1 MGKSTTVVPTSSSSA
16 LDAKGHRERLR
27 ERLLSETRPSLA
39 DHEVVEY
46 LLALA
51 LPRIDTKPIAKA
63 LLRRFGSL
71 TGVFAADADAL
82 TSVRGMGRTSA
93 AAIRIVRVAATR
105 MLAEPVTQAPM
116 LSSWAA
122 LLDFLQVD
130 QGPMIVEEV
139 RVLHL
144 NARNVLIRDEV
155 MNKGTVSEA
164 PIYVREVV
172 RRALDIG
179 SAAIILVH
187 NHPSGD
193 PQPSKQDIA
202 ITREIAQA
210 GRLLGVQL
218 HDHLIIGAGRHVSL
232 RAEGLL

>member
-1 MGKSTTVVPTSSSSA
+1 MADVDSISPA
-16 LDAKGHRERLR
+16 PDHLGHRERLR
-27 ERLLSETRPSLA
+27 ERLLGESRPQMA
-39 DHEVVEY
+39 DHEVLEY

-51 LPRIDTKPIAKA
+51 IPRRDTKSLAKA
-63 LLRRFGSL
+63 LLNRFGSL
-71 TGVFAADADAL
+71 SGVFAADTDAL
-82 TSVRGMGRTSA
+82 TAVAGMGRTSA
-93 AAIRIVRVAATR
+93 AAVRVVRVAATR
-105 MLAEPVTQAPM
+105 MLAEPLARAPI

-122 LLDFLQVD
+122 LLDYLQVD
-130 QGPMIVEEV
+130 QGPLIVEEV

-164 PIYVREVV
+164 PIYVREVI

-193 PQPSKQDIA
+193 PKPSRQDIA
-202 ITREIAQA
+202 ITREIADA
-210 GRLLGVQL
+210 GRRLGVQL
-218 HDHLIIGAGRHVSL
+218 HDHLIIGAGRHTSL
-232 RAEGLL
+232 RAEGLI